1 MGINP
6 RTGAAE
12 FKTLGIGRLEGASD
26 RQKRGFILETGGT
39 PCGWQDFGVIL
50 SGLKFYLF
58 SSGESV
64 KEVWGG
70 VDSFGGVLTVPV
82 KVTDLFGV

>member
-1 MGINP
+1 MGIKP

-12 FKTLGIGRLEGASD
+12 FKTLGMGRLEGASD
-26 RQKRGFILETGGT
+26 QQKRGFILETGAT
-39 PCGWQDFGVIL
+39 PRGWQDFGVIL

-64 KEVWGG
+64 KEVWGL
-70 VDSFGGVLTVPV
+70 LTV
-82 KVTDLFGV
+82 LGVC